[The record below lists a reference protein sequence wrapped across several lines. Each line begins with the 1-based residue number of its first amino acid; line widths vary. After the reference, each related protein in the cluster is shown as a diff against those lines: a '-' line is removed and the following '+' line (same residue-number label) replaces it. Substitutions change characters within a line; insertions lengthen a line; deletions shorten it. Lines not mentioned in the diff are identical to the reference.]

1 MKKKRISIQNSV
13 QGDYE
18 IRFKITIIYGFLNNL
33 IKVSPMMF
41 DDKQDKRAKLMRRL
55 NIPLSNTV
63 ILLNSSIIRKS
74 SDGNEEADR
83 KLKRIWI

>member
-1 MKKKRISIQNSV
+1 MRKKRISIQNSV

-41 DDKQDKRAKLMRRL
+41 DDKQEKRAKLMRRL
-55 NIPLSNTV
+55 NIPL
-63 ILLNSSIIRKS
+63 
-74 SDGNEEADR
+74 
-83 KLKRIWI
+83 